1 MKSYISAILV
11 ILATLCP
18 AEENLRAG
26 LEKSYGLWQQAILKK
41 DVATW
46 QRVTAEHRRVEVRN
60 WIVSQKL
67 PYPAA
72 VFELPAP
79 PPSLRGLT
87 FLSAT
92 QKGATAKAAYFG
104 KVDFKI
110 GGEPSD
116 NLLVLSFVQSGGA
129 WLYDKADFVNLTA
142 LPDVRKE
149 LAKGD
154 LGYLEGVPEAMP
166 SGNVPDTPIAVKPA
180 TTIAK
185 VYVFCPGR
193 EVNLQVNKISR
204 HRFANTK
211 EAELVIGGARD
222 GANEIQYSIRKLEG
236 GTDLEAMT
244 IRVYLMSEVPGV
256 KPLKVYEYQIAE
268 KAKLIPVGTG
278 TFVLDAVTIGKLKG
292 K

>member
-1 MKSYISAILV
+1 MV

-18 AEENLRAG
+18 AEENLRAS

-41 DVATW
+41 DVAAW

-60 WIVSQKL
+60 LIVSQKRAF
-67 PYPAA
+67 PAA
-72 VFELPAP
+72 VFELPTQ

-87 FLSAT
+87 FLSAK
-92 QKGATAKAAYFG
+92 QNGATAKAAYFG
-104 KVDFKI
+104 KVDFGI

-116 NLLVLSFVQSGGA
+116 NLFVLSFVQGGGV

-154 LGYLEGVPEAMP
+154 LGYLEGVPEAKP
-166 SGNVPDTPIAVKPA
+166 SGIVPEIPISVNPA

-236 GTDLEAMT
+236 GTDQEALT
-244 IRVYLMSEVPGV
+244 IRVYLMSEVAGV

-268 KAKLIPVGTG
+268 KAKLTSVGTG
-278 TFVLDAVTIGKLKG
+278 TFVLDAATIGKLKG